1 MTTLSFCLVQKGFVP
16 NLLSNQTEMTINN
29 NIHEALSSDAQ
40 RALGED
46 FIWGVATSAYQIEGA
61 TLEGGRGES
70 IWDVFARVPGKVLNG
85 DSGRH
90 ACDHYNRWQEDL
102 GLIKDLGVDAYRFS
116 IAWPRV
122 QPLGLGAF
130 NQEGL
135 DFYDRLVDGM
145 LERGLQPH
153 ATLYHW
159 DLPQNLQEQG
169 GWAARSTAQ
178 HFASYA
184 ETMGKLLG
192 DRLSSLATHNEPWC
206 TATLGNTTGKF
217 APGFKDPK
225 LAAQVSHH
233 LLLSHGLALKAMRAA
248 GVRAP
253 LGIVLNQSSVT
264 PASNSPEDIAK
275 ARTEYCS
282 FVRWYM
288 DPIFRGEYPKDP
300 GIEHYPV
307 IESGD
312 MALIQAPL
320 DFLGVN
326 YYTRIW
332 ASASKPEVPAP
343 KVLGE
348 SDMGWE
354 IYPDG
359 LRELLVDIHREYKL
373 PPVYITENGMAWA
386 DEVRDGS
393 VNDQQRID
401 YVRMHLESIA
411 MAREAGV
418 DVRGYFYWSL
428 MDNFEWE
435 SGYAKRFGLIHVDYT
450 TQKRTLKHSAHWYRS
465 MIAQQRE
472 AAKKG
477 AAYA

>member
-1 MTTLSFCLVQKGFVP
+1 
-16 NLLSNQTEMTINN
+16 
-29 NIHEALSSDAQ
+29 
-40 RALGED
+40 
-46 FIWGVATSAYQIEGA
+46 
-61 TLEGGRGES
+61 
-70 IWDVFARVPGKVLNG
+70 
-85 DSGRH
+85 
-90 ACDHYNRWQEDL
+90 
-102 GLIKDLGVDAYRFS
+102 
-116 IAWPRV
+116 
-122 QPLGLGAF
+122 
-130 NQEGL
+130 
-135 DFYDRLVDGM
+135 
-145 LERGLQPH
+145 
-153 ATLYHW
+153 
-159 DLPQNLQEQG
+159 
-169 GWAARSTAQ
+169 
-178 HFASYA
+178 
-184 ETMGKLLG
+184 
-192 DRLSSLATHNEPWC
+192 
-206 TATLGNTTGKF
+206 
-217 APGFKDPK
+217 
-225 LAAQVSHH
+225 
-233 LLLSHGLALKAMRAA
+233 
-248 GVRAP
+248 
-253 LGIVLNQSSVT
+253 
-264 PASNSPEDIAK
+264 
-275 ARTEYCS
+275 
-282 FVRWYM
+282 M